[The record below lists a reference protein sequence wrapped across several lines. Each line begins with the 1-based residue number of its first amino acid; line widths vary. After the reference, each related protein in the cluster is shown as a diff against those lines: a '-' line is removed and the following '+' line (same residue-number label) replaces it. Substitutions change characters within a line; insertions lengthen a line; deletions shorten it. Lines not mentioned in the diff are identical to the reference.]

1 MTVRDT
7 AHHRGEISSS
17 GHESRGLGHADLVVV
32 LTLTERR
39 GGGTEMLLES
49 SLAVRGLP
57 AALGSILAQTISGT
71 PVRKFLSCV
80 GTPVD

>member
-1 MTVRDT
+1 
-7 AHHRGEISSS
+7 
-17 GHESRGLGHADLVVV
+17 
-32 LTLTERR
+32 
-39 GGGTEMLLES
+39 MLLES